1 MLSPPLL
8 RGSPHLVGVEGPG
21 HRKLSSISDIVSQH
35 NHLSAREPLA
45 MLSKSLG
52 SRWPSSVRVS
62 NELGVGNLKVAKFS
76 VFVVTV
82 ISLNI
87 QTTSVIIIIVTKED
101 FPKLFTENEFVRERV
116 SKVAYYLCASIFSW
130 KHTTCYI
137 MCL

>member
-21 HRKLSSISDIVSQH
+21 HRKYIVSQH

>member
-52 SRWPSSVRVS
+52 SRWPSRDAIFNDLVKLIACLDLSMNKKLDTTRGCVV
-62 NELGVGNLKVAKFS
+62 FS
-76 VFVVTV
+76 VWDSIQNLI
-82 ISLNI
+82 ISL
-87 QTTSVIIIIVTKED
+87 
-101 FPKLFTENEFVRERV
+101 FF
-116 SKVAYYLCASIFSW
+116 
-130 KHTTCYI
+130 
-137 MCL
+137 